1 MDASGRVQE
10 KGDTYMKRLIPICSV
25 LAAVLFFATI
35 AAAQTTSVSGQILG
49 PDGNPFVGAEI
60 KIVSTDTGMSMT
72 TKTDKH
78 GLFTQVGLYPG
89 QYKITV
95 HDPTGKVQDYTVARK
110 LEGGADNDT
119 SIDLKKIIA
128 AAPANPE
135 AQKKQQEA
143 NLKFTGMKGHYDA
156 GVAAM
161 NDARTL
167 RAQLDSA
174 PNDQRGPIQGKL
186 ATDYSTAITELQ
198 QAQQAAAP
206 TETKN
211 QALILNVLG
220 EAYDFSGQY
229 SDAVDAYQKAIAF
242 NPVAGVYMN
251 LSMAQSHLATSQ
263 TDPKAV
269 AQAIADASSSCDK
282 AAALDPTTAASCWR
296 ILGGNLSNKGDM
308 KDAIVPLQKATQANP
323 KDAEMWYTLGSALL
337 ATAETKQQGNQ
348 TITIFPP
355 GTADAFQK
363 CIDADPNGPYASQA
377 KDVLTEMASMNPK

>member
-1 MDASGRVQE
+1 
-10 KGDTYMKRLIPICSV
+10 MKRLIPICSV

-49 PDGNPFVGAEI
+49 PDGNPFVGAEVI
-60 KIVSTDTGMSMT
+60 IQSTVTGMSMT
-72 TKTDKH
+72 TKTNKH
-78 GLFTQVGLYPG
+78 GLYTQVGLYPG
-89 QYKITV
+89 EYKITV
-95 HDPTGKVQDYTVARK
+95 HDPTGKVQDYSLTRK

-119 SIDLKKIIA
+119 SINLKQVIA

-174 PNDQRGPIQGKL
+174 PDDQRGPIRGKL

-198 QAQQAAAP
+198 QAQQAASP
-206 TETKN
+206 TDAKN
-211 QALILNVLG
+211 QSVFLNLLG
-220 EAYDFSGQY
+220 EAYDYSGQY
-229 SDAVDAYQKAIAF
+229 SDAVDAYQKAVAF
-242 NPVAGVYMN
+242 NPVAGIYEN
-251 LSMAQSHLATSQ
+251 LSMAQSHIATSQ

-269 AQAIADASSSCDK
+269 AQAIADASSNCDK
-282 AAALDPTTAASCWR
+282 AAALDPTTAASCWK

-323 KDAEMWYTLGSALL
+323 KDAEMWFTLGSALA

-348 TITIFPP
+348 TITVFPP

-377 KDVLTEMASMNPK
+377 KDVLSEMASLSPK

>member
-1 MDASGRVQE
+1 MR
-10 KGDTYMKRLIPICSV
+10 RLIPICTI
-25 LAAVLFFATI
+25 LAAALLLATI
-35 AAAQTTSVSGQILG
+35 AAAQTTSISGQVIG
-49 PDGNPFVGAEI
+49 PDGTPLVGAEVII
-60 KIVSTDTGMSMT
+60 KSTVTGISIT

-89 QYKITV
+89 LYKITV
-95 HDPTGKVQDYTVARK
+95 HDPAGKVQDYTAADK
-110 LEGGADNDT
+110 LEGGQDNDA
-119 SIDLKKIIA
+119 SINLKKIIA
-128 AAPANPE
+128 VANPD

-143 NLKFTGMKGHYDA
+143 TLKFTGMKGHYDA

-161 NDARTL
+161 SDAKAL

-211 QALILNVLG
+211 QALILNLLG
-220 EAYDFSGQY
+220 EAYDDAGQY
-229 SDAVDAYQKAIAF
+229 SDAVDAFQKAIAF
-242 NPVAGVYMN
+242 NPEPGIYMN
-251 LSMAQSHLATSQ
+251 LSRAQSHLAVQQ

-269 AQAIADASSSCDK
+269 AQDVADASSNCDK
-282 AAALDPTTAASCWR
+282 TAALDPTLATICWR
-296 ILGGNLSNKGDM
+296 TLAGNLANKGDM

-323 KDAEMWYTLGSALL
+323 KDAEMWFMLGSALA

-348 TITIFPP
+348 TITVFPP

-377 KDVLTEMASMNPK
+377 KDVLSEMASLSPK